1 MSAGNAVAHLPTEA
15 VGEVPGDDDGPP
27 YQRNQDTTA
36 DLKSTRLQSAL
47 FTDLNRLWPVI
58 FVHLTTIFLWIT
70 FEFCYL
76 HPQLGSFEEANLQW
90 ALVDGTVFL
99 ISLSLFVYCY
109 YRAIFTDPGGV
120 PDTKAWRVTVANKG
134 DDIRDLVLETKKD
147 GLLRHCK
154 WCGRYKPDR
163 AHHCRVLGKCVL
175 KMDHHCPWICNTVGF
190 RNHKY
195 FLLTLFYAALTLW
208 WEFACLA
215 PYTADLIRKCNKG
228 GSYYGLDAADEA
240 LLFGDGDGFPT
251 VTLFCLIL
259 AVMLDFFLGIAV
271 SGFFAFHSYLVAINA
286 TTIEFCERR
295 GEEAGMGTMP
305 LGITKNG
312 HHRQLREEDE
322 VAFARMGGGPPSASS
337 YGGEGGDLYDRGC
350 FWNFR
355 SAYGSSLLCWCLPCT
370 EAEGDG
376 VVYMDE
382 QQQAAAFARRRM
394 LGDYGTSSR
403 LDDLEHVEGA
413 VHRGGDERDRWR
425 LPVVLVEELRHEPA
439 LRAELQAEAD
449 ALRAAQQDRAGAY
462 LEQLLTDTYEK
473 LATSRFEEAERALK
487 QFVYRAESATEAFVF
502 VARAVEADLLTRN
515 YAVQH
520 FGHTFAYLSD
530 RVVDYLYA
538 AEFRVLRK
546 FEETKTALE
555 SLVRVFG
562 VPLDTVT
569 PSCWHAIRLRQADLI
584 DLDAAEAQL
593 RNLPSSSWSPM
604 HRLFLSAKTGLPVL
618 LQKVEIFTARATF
631 IQWMAP
637 VYEHFDR
644 EYSVIPYNIQ
654 RSCQV
659 FLAKTSERRGRGKNT
674 ETKNVENT
682 RVKQAAPQEHGQGPT
697 VFCRGDSVIL
707 CNLKSRPE
715 WNGLRAE
722 VFGPCEE
729 VSGTPQAQRFVCG
742 VPWTPTGTHVT
753 VSFRADC
760 LALVCPSLVRR
771 QQNRAAA
778 EDLGIVFPDATSGE
792 SLARGRRGLAE
803 PNTEVTPEVPHD
815 DKLRDIVQYFFER
828 VRAFAALVFDADGN
842 HGIPPEQAAAGFLDP
857 LVGNA
862 LAAVTAEVLY
872 GLVDVVFTL
881 FHQWA
886 GTICTHPVVRKMH
899 EVWSGNAHTF
909 DRHLLYSKY
918 WSRPE
923 WRDFHCNVSNEL
935 LGWIAQLAAVMAQ
948 FRPAFAIETQAGGSR
963 MPTIMGPPGVVGS
976 GGASRSAAAAGV
988 GGESKATSSNLAREE
1003 ERARQRRPW
1012 PRTHIVWNFKGS
1024 CKANA
1029 QEDNS
1034 INEGGGSESR
1044 NSLNRHRYESIV
1056 AAEVRAPGGYQYR
1069 IRRAEQRKHRGLPID
1084 QEDADPLHF
1093 KRAYALLR
1101 YVYLPALAERVWHL
1115 RDRTG
1120 PRSSPSAFEHMLAL
1134 CNNYCF
1140 DVATDSQA
1148 RAVAVQVLPLP
1159 IPDHH
1164 EEEEVEPLREKDPRN
1179 LHPFARY
1186 IDKYLA
1192 PGIFG
1197 SPEDIRAIN
1206 PTTLS
1211 NDDVNLGRV
1220 YDNALCGRYSRCR
1233 FFWDKL
1239 LANDIASLGKAEFA
1253 SVRAGEGLF
1262 TGIVRSVKLGDA
1274 PGITPGIERP
1284 ARLLTCAK
1292 GATEAGHYR
1301 ILRCSFE
1308 VLFYSAVVL
1317 DDCGSHEQ
1325 SARDLID
1332 PKRRGRGGGPVVEC
1346 GPAHQL
1352 EIGAVCEVRDLK
1364 SKSGRTL
1371 NENLKLVPPIGD
1383 KAERVL
1389 SAYSL
1394 LNPHGVCDAEFL
1406 EHGLLVEQGE
1416 RGRIKERASLRGS
1429 VPTAAELLKLE
1440 HCIPQHCQYLVAHIC
1455 AAMSEILPLRD
1466 LLANKKKTTRDGRG
1480 GEPSAPYLYHHFSGG
1495 KLSYHDFFDQE
1506 TEALAFALV
1515 ALVLRRDFPDLRT
1528 VGGTR
1533 SSKNT
1538 THRGANAKSVVPE
1551 KTRAKYVSPIQ
1562 ERREELSGL
1571 LGDRDAAVSRLQFAR
1586 AAALLAFRQIPETS
1600 RFWDFKTL
1608 DQCLQPGGQHYGTT
1622 VLSEFAAMSEKWLP
1636 VLTPEYVGNLLADLS
1651 MLRNARRKL
1660 QDVLKVVFGK
1670 GSTFLQEVTADDLR
1684 KVIRELLPACGGAG
1698 RGNSA
1703 SSAATFSA
1711 PTRGSGAATSSQ
1723 KYATSSSSGKGTSDQ
1738 EQQDED
1744 PLLGRYRE
1752 LRMQN
1757 PDWTNRELA
1766 EKLGVSKEKLKRIAR
1781 AA

>member
-1 MSAGNAVAHLPTEA
+1 
-15 VGEVPGDDDGPP
+15 
-27 YQRNQDTTA
+27 
-36 DLKSTRLQSAL
+36 
-47 FTDLNRLWPVI
+47 
-58 FVHLTTIFLWIT
+58 
-70 FEFCYL
+70 
-76 HPQLGSFEEANLQW
+76 
-90 ALVDGTVFL
+90 
-99 ISLSLFVYCY
+99 
-109 YRAIFTDPGGV
+109 
-120 PDTKAWRVTVANKG
+120 
-134 DDIRDLVLETKKD
+134 
-147 GLLRHCK
+147 
-154 WCGRYKPDR
+154 
-163 AHHCRVLGKCVL
+163 
-175 KMDHHCPWICNTVGF
+175 
-190 RNHKY
+190 
-195 FLLTLFYAALTLW
+195 
-208 WEFACLA
+208 
-215 PYTADLIRKCNKG
+215 
-228 GSYYGLDAADEA
+228 
-240 LLFGDGDGFPT
+240 
-251 VTLFCLIL
+251 
-259 AVMLDFFLGIAV
+259 
-271 SGFFAFHSYLVAINA
+271 
-286 TTIEFCERR
+286 
-295 GEEAGMGTMP
+295 
-305 LGITKNG
+305 
-312 HHRQLREEDE
+312 
-322 VAFARMGGGPPSASS
+322 
-337 YGGEGGDLYDRGC
+337 
-350 FWNFR
+350 
-355 SAYGSSLLCWCLPCT
+355 
-370 EAEGDG
+370 
-376 VVYMDE
+376 
-382 QQQAAAFARRRM
+382 
-394 LGDYGTSSR
+394 
-403 LDDLEHVEGA
+403 
-413 VHRGGDERDRWR
+413 
-425 LPVVLVEELRHEPA
+425 
-439 LRAELQAEAD
+439 
-449 ALRAAQQDRAGAY
+449 
-462 LEQLLTDTYEK
+462 
-473 LATSRFEEAERALK
+473 
-487 QFVYRAESATEAFVF
+487 
-502 VARAVEADLLTRN
+502 
-515 YAVQH
+515 
-520 FGHTFAYLSD
+520 
-530 RVVDYLYA
+530 
-538 AEFRVLRK
+538 
-546 FEETKTALE
+546 
-555 SLVRVFG
+555 
-562 VPLDTVT
+562 
-569 PSCWHAIRLRQADLI
+569 
-584 DLDAAEAQL
+584 
-593 RNLPSSSWSPM
+593 M
-604 HRLFLSAKTGLPVL
+604 HRLFLSAKTGLPSAEAQRIVLKKHQQHQFSTSLKLGAEYVIWAPHHATEEALPISFPKAVNSEEKEEGGDGDVNGKDGSMFYYAKMALLSSTTSDARRRQMVFSLYTALCPAVEAALNRKCEEGTVEDFGGREFFSWERIRLQLEQEWGVDPFAFQREVWEGAPVADGEEALAKWVMERSSKLTGGNSLAADWGEIHGGVQAGITEIYSIEKDVAPGSRTESGRAANSNSMNTNGGDHHGEGAEGQQGSISKSAIISGGPPEHHDHDGSEVDVGAPSSASWIYAGEEREEAGEGTVVVTRPMNRITARVL

-1371 NENLKLVPPIGD
+1371 NGRYCVVEARRTISLSSPSDGDPRASDQKSTPSPSSALRWRVHIAGQGFKSLKPENLKLVPPIGD